1 MASRARSVA
10 HVEYEMLEYIGR
22 RIFLDDLMS
31 QMIPEGDRVAKKRFN
46 TGARNICKYLQNMAN
61 RRAHKLPQTH
71 PDYEPKEDE

>member
-31 QMIPEGDRVAKKRFN
+31 QMIPEGDRVAEKRFD
-46 TGARNICKYLQNMAN
+46 TGARNICKYLQNMAE
-61 RRAHKLPQTH
+61 RRLHKLPQTH
-71 PDYEPKEDE
+71 PDYREKEA